1 MLAYMQACFVD
12 LLGAE
17 ATQRGM
23 GWVSF
28 VSVWLLHIVDPTSRH
43 PKDRIVSVRPILSWK
58 QGLVADESTGCPYR
72 RRFHLRSRLSRS
84 ILSKTWLSTGRLSC
98 ST

>member
-1 MLAYMQACFVD
+1 MHAYMQTCFVD

-17 ATQRGM
+17 ATQRGL

-43 PKDRIVSVRPILSWK
+43 PRHRVVSVRPILSWK
-58 QGLVADESTGCPYR
+58 QGLISDGSAGYPYR
-72 RRFHLRSRLSRS
+72 RKFHLRSRLSRS